1 MKPIDLN
8 EVKEYVENH
17 ISIFHRK
24 RLEYVTTKVDL
35 NSILKQKNP
44 YLFRAKNIMTAQ
56 DLVKGFLDA
65 FLQSQEETLFGDF
78 IEELAIFVC
87 SKTYGGR
94 KSELTGIDLE
104 FIKDDIIYIVEV
116 KAGWNWGNSSQI
128 KQLKINFGNAKK
140 ILEKQT
146 GKKVIAIN
154 GCCFGK
160 KKNRSPEK
168 DGYYKMCGQEFWE
181 LISGVE
187 NFYIDIIEPIGH
199 KAKQKNEEFL
209 EAYATVVNKFTL
221 DFAKRFCTNGKID
234 WRKLLE
240 FNSGKKLE

>member
-1 MKPIDLN
+1 MKPINLN
-8 EVKEYVENH
+8 EVKEYVEKH
-17 ISIFHRK
+17 ISIFHKK

-35 NSILKQKNP
+35 DTILKQKNP

-65 FLQSQEETLFGDF
+65 FLQSQEETLFGEF
-78 IEELAIFVC
+78 IEGLAIFVC
-87 SKTYGGR
+87 SRTHSGK

-104 FIKDDIIYIVEV
+104 FIKDDVIYIAEV

-128 KQLKINFGNAKK
+128 KQLKINFENAKK

-160 KKNRSPEK
+160 RKNKNPEK
-168 DGYYKMCGQEFWE
+168 DGYYKICGQEFWE

-209 EAYATVVNKFTL
+209 EAYASVVNRFTL
-221 DFAKRFCTNGKID
+221 DFAQRFCIDGKID
-234 WRKLLE
+234 WKKLLE
-240 FNSGKKLE
+240 FNSGKRTN

>member
-8 EVKEYVENH
+8 EVKEYIENH

-35 NSILKQKNP
+35 DNILKQKNP

-65 FLQSQEETLFGDF
+65 FLQSQEETLFGEF

-87 SKTYGGR
+87 SETYGGR
-94 KSELTGIDLE
+94 KSELTGMDLE
-104 FIKDDIIYIVEV
+104 FTKDDVIYIVEI
-116 KAGWNWGNSSQI
+116 KSGWNWGNSSQI
-128 KQLKINFGNAKK
+128 KQLKINFENAKK

-146 GKKVIAIN
+146 GKKIVAIN

-160 KKNRSPEK
+160 KKNRNPEK

-187 NFYIDIIEPIGH
+187 NFYIDIIEPIGN
-199 KAKQKNEEFL
+199 KAKQKNEKFL
-209 EAYATVVNKFTL
+209 EAYAAVVNKFTL
-221 DFAKRFCTNGKID
+221 DFGKRFCTNGKID
-234 WRKLLE
+234 WKKLLE